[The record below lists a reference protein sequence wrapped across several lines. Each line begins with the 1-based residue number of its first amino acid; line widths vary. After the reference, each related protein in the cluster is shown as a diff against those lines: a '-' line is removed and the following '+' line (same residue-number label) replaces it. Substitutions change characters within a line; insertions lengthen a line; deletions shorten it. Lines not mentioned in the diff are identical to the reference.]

1 MAGNIEMM
9 IKFWSIMKKY
19 LFNRVRLILIFIG
32 IALITI
38 AFLPLGSFDEFTAN
52 NVNSLLISL
61 GTNFI
66 GIWITISFVQY
77 FLDNQTEKDE
87 LHQENAT
94 ILRYNRVMSILL
106 QHYFRY
112 CFCITTPIS
121 ERSKYDIAVPNIKF
135 KFCDMYDMYNTT
147 AFSIDNL
154 MEPAIIPFYKSDE
167 KIHRYVQ
174 RMIENIPL
182 KYNENLAQILT
193 NIIEVHLM
201 LDSKDAILG
210 NMNNVAGGKKLSESI
225 SESIKS
231 ESEDWIKMFDTGQL
245 QNNAVFPYV
254 LLYKKLKA
262 ELALFNEYQ
271 KCIEQIKKSK
281 I

>member
-1 MAGNIEMM
+1 MLIQFWEIIE
-9 IKFWSIMKKY
+9 KY
-19 LFNRVRLILIFIG
+19 FLTKICLILIFIG
-32 IALITI
+32 LILIYT
-38 AFLPLGSFDEFTAN
+38 AFSPLGSFDEFTTN
-52 NVNSLLISL
+52 NINSLLISL
-61 GTNFI
+61 SATSI
-66 GIWITISFVQY
+66 GIWLTISFVQY
-77 FLDNQTEKDE
+77 FIDKQNEKDE
-87 LHQENAT
+87 MRKENAI

-106 QHYFRY
+106 QNYFRY

-121 ERSKYDIAVPNIKF
+121 ERNKYDVVAPNIKF
-135 KFCDMYDMYNTT
+135 NFCDMRDMYKTT
-147 AFSIDNL
+147 AFTNDNL
-154 MEPAIIPFYKSDE
+154 MEPAIVLFYKSDE

-182 KYNENLAQILT
+182 KYNESLAQVLIK
-193 NIIEVHLM
+193 IIEIHLM

-210 NMNNVAGGKKLSESI
+210 NMNNVSGGKQLSESI

-231 ESEDWIKMFDTGQL
+231 ESEDWIKMFDMGQL
-245 QNNAVFPYV
+245 QNNAMFPYV

-271 KCIEQIKKSK
+271 KCIEQIKHK